1 MVIQFL
7 CPNGHK
13 IHCPDDRAGKA
24 AKCPKCGVKFRIPE
38 LSDIDTS
45 QAESPEPDGPQT
57 GEAGTTRTPG
67 EELIEFLCPNG
78 HRLHGPA
85 SLQGRP
91 GQCPECGSR
100 FRVPSYDEVLEEE
113 EEGAEQQISL
123 KISDSTEEA
132 VVTLE
137 EIEEIEET
145 EPAAG
150 PEDETIPTAARM
162 DGSGVSSRAAAARAM
177 ADLVLKLWA
186 EKTRG
191 AVIELHLSDGH
202 SICPDRFVKRLSQRS
217 LGVFVADDSDGTHT
231 LTAVAWE
238 SVSRV
243 VVRGI
248 KQLPDTLGD

>member
-13 IHCPDDRAGKA
+13 IHCPDDRAGKP

-38 LSDIDTS
+38 LSELQTS
-45 QAESPEPDGPQT
+45 DSEASQPDEARSGTSESS
-57 GEAGTTRTPG
+57 G

-113 EEGAEQQISL
+113 EEEAEQQISL
-123 KISDSTEEA
+123 KTSDSSEDA
-132 VVTLE
+132 LVTLE
-137 EIEEIEET
+137 EVEDIEE
-145 EPAAG
+145 
-150 PEDETIPTAARM
+150 IPTAAPAESAV
-162 DGSGVSSRAAAARAM
+162 SGRAAGRAM
-177 ADLVLKLWA
+177 FELVSKLWE
-186 EKTRG
+186 EKARD
-191 AVIELHLSDGH
+191 AVIELHFGDGH
-202 SICPDRFVKRLSQRS
+202 SIVPERFDKKRSQGS
-217 LGVFVADDSDGTHT
+217 LGVFIADDADGTHT
-231 LTAVAWE
+231 LTAATWE

-243 VVRGI
+243 VVRGL
-248 KQLPDTLGD
+248 KQLPDAVRD